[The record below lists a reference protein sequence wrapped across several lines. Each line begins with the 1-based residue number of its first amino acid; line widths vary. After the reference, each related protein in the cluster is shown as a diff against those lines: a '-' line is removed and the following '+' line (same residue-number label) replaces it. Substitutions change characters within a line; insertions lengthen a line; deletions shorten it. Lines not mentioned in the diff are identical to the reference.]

1 MITSKQRAYLRGLSN
16 SIDTI
21 GQIGKSGIGESVVAQ
36 VDEALTARELV
47 KLRVLETAMLTAR
60 EAAAELSDKTGADI
74 VQVIGTK
81 FVLYRP
87 NEKNPVIVLEK

>member
-1 MITSKQRAYLRGLSN
+1 
-16 SIDTI
+16 
-21 GQIGKSGIGESVVAQ
+21 
-36 VDEALTARELV
+36 
-47 KLRVLETAMLTAR
+47 MLTAR